1 MQKCK
6 QKPMMLPRPNYF
18 IKDDASDMEE
28 HSTSEEERIS
38 IGSSNSTVMNA
49 NSKVNTILPYVMAY

>member
-1 MQKCK
+1 
-6 QKPMMLPRPNYF
+6 MMLPRPNYF